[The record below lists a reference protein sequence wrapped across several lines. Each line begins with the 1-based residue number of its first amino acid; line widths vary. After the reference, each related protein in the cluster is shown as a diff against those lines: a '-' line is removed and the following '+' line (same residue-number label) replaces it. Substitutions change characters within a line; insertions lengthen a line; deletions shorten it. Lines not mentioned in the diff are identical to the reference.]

1 MVDINLVKKLRE
13 ETLVS
18 LSKCKEALEE
28 TNGDIEKAKELLR
41 RKGIMEAS
49 KKLSRETKAG
59 VIGCYIHNNQR
70 IGVLVKLSCETD
82 FVAKNELFLEL
93 AHNLAMHI
101 AAMKPEYLSEEQIP
115 EEVKRNLRESY
126 LEEFKDVKKP
136 KEIIEQIV
144 NGKLKKRWQEI
155 CLLSQPYIKDPS
167 LTIEELLKT
176 YIAKIGENIAIQ
188 DFVRLEI

>member
-28 TNGDIEKAKELLR
+28 TNGDIEKAKEFLR

-49 KKLSRETKAG
+49 KKLARETKAG
-59 VIGCYIHNNQR
+59 VIGCYLHSNQR

-115 EEVKRNLRESY
+115 EEVKKNLRESY

-155 CLLSQPYIKDPS
+155 CLLSQPYIKDSS

-176 YIAKIGENIAIQ
+176 YIAKIGENIAVQ